1 MSEPV
6 QVKKF
11 EERVAELEAL
21 VRRLESGE
29 LALEEALAAFETGI
43 AVVRDLT
50 VRLDE
55 TEKRIEVLTRSAA
68 GVLET
73 RAVAL
78 DDEAE

>member
-21 VRRLESGE
+21 VRRLECGQG
-29 LALEEALAAFETGI
+29 LLQRQFAGFETGI